1 MYPYA
6 LVEMIPNFAFALAAD
21 ASAIGERSVP
31 HLRADLPNFDVFD
44 FEIGYD
50 EELCLITIRFRSSG
64 IPAGGSMGAER
75 FGRLKGLVGSARTYV
90 ELRTIAALNDQFS
103 ADGHM
108 IALDVREA
116 NVDWYFAQQEQVAWL
131 NDMPL
136 ARAMDL
142 NAARIR
148 AVVPTPPQFSQVGVR
163 SAMWILECTATNVQG
178 TAFDLQA
185 YGTVTNAH
193 VVGGASQLFA
203 FRAADVTTR
212 YPVRVLRSHEIVDL
226 AIIEIQGAPIDASLP
241 IDLLEQGAGAHIAV
255 CGFPNYRL
263 GDTGVVA
270 PGVVVGTRQRSGIR
284 RLMTNATI
292 VAGMSGGPVLGQ
304 TGGVVGIC
312 VTGSRFFQQAQE
324 TEDHSIVPVAA
335 LDFLTSSS

>member
-6 LVEMIPNFAFALAAD
+6 LEEMVPNFAFALAAD
-21 ASAIGERSVP
+21 ASATCERSVP
-31 HLRADLPNFDVFD
+31 HLRGDLPNFGVFD

-50 EELCLITIRFRSSG
+50 EDLCLVIIRFRSSG
-64 IPAGGSMGAER
+64 IPAGGSMDAEK
-75 FGRLKGLVGSARTYV
+75 FDRLKGLVRAARTYV

-108 IALDVREA
+108 IALDIREA

-136 ARAMDL
+136 ARAMEL
-142 NAARIR
+142 NAVRIR
-148 AVVPTPPQFSQVGVR
+148 AVVPTPPQFSQAAVR
-163 SAMWILECTATNVQG
+163 SAMWILECEATNVQG

-193 VVGGASQLFA
+193 VVNGASQLVA
-203 FRAADVTTR
+203 FRAADVTTK
-212 YPVRVLRSHEIVDL
+212 YPVRVVSSHEIVDL
-226 AIIEIQGAPIDASLP
+226 AIVEIQGAPIAAGLP
-241 IDLLEQGAGAHIAV
+241 IDLLEQGAGANIAV

-270 PGVVVGTRQRSGIR
+270 PGIVVGTRQRSGIR

-292 VAGMSGGPVLGQ
+292 VAGMSGGTCCGANRR
-304 TGGVVGIC
+304 
-312 VTGSRFFQQAQE
+312 GSRHMRNGITIFPAG
-324 TEDHSIVPVAA
+324 SGY
-335 LDFLTSSS
+335 